1 MFSPLVPGASLLQV
15 GATAGSAGLLVL
27 VLTPVIEWLAGW
39 GGWWDAPSDAR
50 WHDAPTPH
58 LGGIAVFVSVSAA
71 LGWAGGWAAFS
82 MPVWV
87 GAGLLFAVGLADDL
101 WGVRPGVKLVVQLG
115 SAGLVLWT
123 GLLFWPDGPQWIA
136 GPLTVL
142 WVLGLTNALNLLD
155 AMDGV
160 AAGVAAVAA
169 AAFGGIAGLQGQMP
183 LVAVAGALAAAEAGF
198 LVFNASPAR
207 IFMGDCGS
215 LPLGY
220 VLAILGLGVQGGS
233 VALPALVPVLVL
245 AIPLFDTLFVS
256 ATRLYRG
263 QSIAEGGVDH
273 TMHRLVRL
281 GGTERQVAL
290 GLWGAGALCGT
301 LGVLG
306 QLGPPMLAYGL
317 GLGVAV
323 AACVFGLL
331 LARRTDPDPPSP
343 SARSSSPSFQEEES
357 APGGPSPQAPTA

>member
-87 GAGLLFAVGLADDL
+87 GAGLLFAIGLADDL

-183 LVAVAGALAAAEAGF
+183 LMTVAGALAAAEAGF

-290 GLWGAGALCGT
+290 GLWGAGVLCGG
-301 LGVLG
+301 LGVLA
-306 QLGPPMLAYGL
+306 QFGPPMLAYGL
-317 GLGVAV
+317 GFGGTV
-323 AACVFGLL
+323 AACVFGFL
-331 LARRTDPDPPSP
+331 LARRTDPDPSYA
-343 SARSSSPSFQEEES
+343 SSRSSLQEEES
-357 APGGPSPQAPTA
+357 APGGPSPQAPPA